1 MKKILSALMICVI
14 LASSLAPCTLADG
27 SELSN
32 EEPLIEPRYEV
43 IYTISTTL
51 NISDSGRAECY
62 ASVRIPSGYEV
73 DLLAELQQKNGN
85 RWETIHDW
93 EDSGSE
99 RVSVSGPW
107 YVMSGYSYRLK
118 VTATTYDAA
127 GTFVEAPVEYST
139 TVDY

>member
-1 MKKILSALMICVI
+1 MVQK
-14 LASSLAPCTLADG
+14 
-27 SELSN
+27 LSN

-51 NISDSGRAECY
+51 KISDSGRAECY

-93 EDSGSE
+93 EDF
-99 RVSVSGPW
+99 RQ
-107 YVMSGYSYRLK
+107 
-118 VTATTYDAA
+118 
-127 GTFVEAPVEYST
+127 
-139 TVDY
+139 

>member
-1 MKKILSALMICVI
+1 MCNFGIKLS
-14 LASSLAPCTLADG
+14 TLHACRWFRT
-27 SELSN
+27 SN